1 MYSTA
6 TVKDKSLFKEELSK
20 SISTNKFDKVYY
32 EIQDELESFKG
43 FSKFNPDIAFM
54 DNSIPVIDDAK
65 SGIEDRESGIE
76 ELKNQVTFIKP
87 LLKEMVL
94 SNLLCGVRIFA
105 NEVFKNLGNTFRVD
119 LDTKLYQTV
128 VIELCEKQGYR
139 WSEDEKQMWSF
150 AVLNVVNEIFNGAL
164 NFESC
169 RDNCGRICV
178 IANVKQDGKEDNTDL
193 LDICERI
200 SVFVK
205 KYLKLSPYIGVSEVH
220 IGNKFLAKS
229 YNEALQALKDSI
241 LSAGNNIV
249 RYENINTTEKNLTG
263 IFAIEQKR
271 RLLMATRMNN
281 INEVNRIIH
290 SVFEDIR
297 HSDISIDYIVIKCSE
312 IASTCFEFLAETDR
326 DIKSVFGDDFYI
338 LKEIMKRKTIEE
350 MEELIKEIFLKAMST
365 GYSKAEICFSKAVTD
380 AQKYIEENYSNPNL
394 KIDQIAK
401 SVYVGR
407 SYLCVLF
414 KKEMGKTINN
424 FITEIRMNKAKKLI
438 EEGHDNVSDISVMV
452 GYADANYFGK
462 CFKKTFGITPGR
474 YIEEI
479 SCLKKFG

>member
-1 MYSTA
+1 MYGIV
-6 TVKDKSLFKEELSK
+6 TVNDKSLFKEESSK
-20 SISTNKFDKVYY
+20 TISPNKFDKVYY
-32 EIQDELESFKG
+32 EIQNELDSFKRIN
-43 FSKFNPDIAFM
+43 KFN
-54 DNSIPVIDDAK
+54 DAK
-65 SGIEDRESGIE
+65 SAVESRESGIE

-94 SNLLCGVRIFA
+94 SNSLCGVRIFA

-119 LDTKLYQTV
+119 LDTRLYQTV
-128 VIELCEKQGYR
+128 VIELCEKPGFR
-139 WSEDEKQMWSF
+139 WSEDEKQLWSF
-150 AVLNVVNEIFNGAL
+150 AVFNVVNEIFNDAL

-169 RDNCGRICV
+169 RDNYGRICV
-178 IANVKQDGKEDNTDL
+178 IANVKQNEKEDSTDL

-200 SVFVK
+200 IAFVK
-205 KYLKLSPYIGVSEVH
+205 KYLKLNVFIGVSRVH
-220 IGNKFLAKS
+220 TGNRFLSKS
-229 YNEALQALKDSI
+229 YNEALHALKDS
-241 LSAGNNIV
+241 LTSGGNNIT
-249 RYENINTTEKNLTG
+249 RYEIINALEKGLTG
-263 IFAIEQKR
+263 IFTTEQKR
-271 RLLMATRMNN
+271 RLLMATRMDN
-281 INEVNRIIH
+281 IDEVNKIIH
-290 SVFEDIR
+290 SIFEDIR
-297 HSDISIDYIVIKCSE
+297 HLNTSVDYIAIKCSE
-312 IASTCFEFLAETDR
+312 IASTCFEFLAETNR

-350 MEELIKEIFLKAMST
+350 MEELIKEIFLKAMNS
-365 GYSKAEICFSKAVTD
+365 GYSKAEIRFSKAVTD

-394 KIDQIAK
+394 KIDEIAK

-424 FITEIRMNKAKKLI
+424 YITEIRMNKAKKLI

-452 GYADANYFGK
+452 GYSDANYFGK
-462 CFKKTFGITPGR
+462 CFKKIFGITPGR